1 MKISSQHRFG
11 VGKLCTATFSYVH
24 KIFRRIEKWSNSIYL
39 LVVAVSNGNLEDG
52 ERDWK
57 KKNFFGKH
65 THTYIYT
72 LHINIHKYIYDFSFI
87 NILPIQKF

>member
-1 MKISSQHRFG
+1 MEQQYLF
-11 VGKLCTATFSYVH
+11 VGGGSIKWELGGWW
-24 KIFRRIEKWSNSIYL
+24 KGLEKK
-39 LVVAVSNGNLEDG
+39 E
-52 ERDWK
+52 
-57 KKNFFGKH
+57 FFGKH